1 MYSIKNIEET
11 SCKMENQFEEI
22 FKLISNIENL
32 RSLSMTS
39 DDFIELKNYLTEY
52 RDYQRSY
59 EKTYLDLK
67 DVSNQIKALISQR
80 FPNEAKRFEREEGVS
95 ILNADYDSSL
105 KFYQELYDKAPS
117 EYGKKLWLMTIEE
130 LKTKK
135 RIVDDVKTRLTPEM
149 QEKINAQKKMYENS
163 SVTYRLANNIAKS
176 MRKVYLEMYKA
187 NEKKETNPCRDFTL

>member
-1 MYSIKNIEET
+1 
-11 SCKMENQFEEI
+11 MENQFGEI
-22 FKLISNIENL
+22 LNLISNVE
-32 RSLSMTS
+32 SLSSISMTS

-67 DVSNQIKALISQR
+67 EVSNQIKALISQR
-80 FPNEAKRFEREEGVS
+80 FPNEAKRFDKEEGVS
-95 ILNADYDSSL
+95 ILSADYDSSL
-105 KFYQELYDKAPS
+105 KFYQELYDKSPN
-117 EYGKKLWLMTIEE
+117 EYGKKLWLSTIDD

-135 RIVDDVKTRLTPEM
+135 RIVEDVRSRLTPEM
-149 QEKINAQKKMYENS
+149 QEKIDTQKKMYEKS

-187 NEKKETNPCRDFTL
+187 NEKKEMNPCRDFIL